1 MNLSKSFLSVL
12 RFEAYDGVQL
22 MAPEPAPT
30 LLRSTRPMTIEE
42 LAAAQGVKP
51 MVSTDEWAA
60 DIFESDDELA
70 AFLADVRASRDASPA

>member
-1 MNLSKSFLSVL
+1 
-12 RFEAYDGVQL
+12 

>member
-1 MNLSKSFLSVL
+1 
-12 RFEAYDGVQL
+12 
-22 MAPEPAPT
+22 
-30 LLRSTRPMTIEE
+30 MTIEE